1 MRIKFKSAAAAL
13 ALCLV
18 FQVRANTLLGKV
30 INVADGDTITVLD
43 DTNIQHKIRLAGI
56 DAPEKRQ
63 VFGNVSKQNLVERV
77 AGRSMAVEWVK
88 AELVNSC
95 RQQNGI

>member
-1 MRIKFKSAAAAL
+1 MRIKIKSAAIAL
-13 ALCLV
+13 VLCLV
-18 FQVRANTLLGKV
+18 FQVKVDTLLGKV
-30 INVADGDTITVLD
+30 INVAYGDTITVLD
-43 DTNIQHKIRLAGI
+43 DTNTQHKIRLTGI

-63 VFGNVSKQNLVERV
+63 AFGNISKQNLVERV

-95 RQQNGI
+95 R